1 VQVGD
6 ASATLT
12 SPIFEDGFLAGD
24 PHYHLARLR
33 AEAPVALDVGQ
44 RVWVLSGYA
53 EVLAASRDVETFSS
67 RRGIL
72 LSEIGVDYPAPP
84 TMMHTDPP
92 QHTRFRRLVEPAFT
106 PEAVA
111 VWEPRLRSGA
121 EYLLDQ
127 LPTDEV
133 VDVVSQLAAPYPLR
147 VLADL
152 LGVPERDLPRLR
164 EWAEAAVPGVSEL
177 PQERMTELMVQ
188 MMAYF
193 LSLASTRRAQS
204 DERPHHD
211 VVSHLTSVEVDGDR
225 LNDTELTVFMVQL
238 LVGGNEPA
246 RNALAGALVAFAE
259 HPDQWQ
265 RLRTHT
271 HLLDSAVE
279 EVLRWTTPVV
289 YYLRTTT
296 RPMRLSGRAIP
307 MGSPVM
313 LLYLSANRDERVFG
327 PTAGMFDIERQPNEH
342 LAFGTG
348 PHVCLGADLARLEL
362 RVMFEAL
369 LARVEAIELAGTPER
384 SPSLAKPGLLSAPLR
399 LKWAART

>member
-1 VQVGD
+1 
-6 ASATLT
+6 LT
-12 SPIFEDGFLAGD
+12 SPIFEDGFLAGN
-24 PHYHLARLR
+24 PHVHLARLR
-33 AEAPVALDVGQ
+33 TEAPVALDVEQ

-53 EVLAASRDVETFSS
+53 EVVAASRDVETFSS

-92 QHTRFRRLVEPAFT
+92 EHTRFRRLVEPAFT

-111 VWEPRLRSGA
+111 AWEPRLRARA
-121 EYLLDQ
+121 ESLLDRM
-127 LPTDEV
+127 PADEA
-133 VDVVSQLAAPYPLR
+133 VDVVSHLAAPYPLG

-152 LGVPERDLPRLR
+152 LGIPERDQPRLS

-188 MMAYF
+188 MMAYL
-193 LSLASTRRAQS
+193 LSIASARRAATT
-204 DERPHHD
+204 EGPHPD
-211 VVSHLTSVEVDGDR
+211 VVSHLATVEVDGDR

-238 LVGGNEPA
+238 LVGGNEPT
-246 RNALAGALVAFAE
+246 RNALSGALVAFAE

-265 RLRTHT
+265 RLRANSA
-271 HLLDSAVE
+271 LLDSAVE

-307 MGSPVM
+307 SGSPVM
-313 LLYLSANRDERVFG
+313 LLYLSANRDERIFG
-327 PTAGMFDIERQPNEH
+327 PTAGVFDIGRHPNEH

-348 PHVCLGADLARLEL
+348 PHVCLGADLARLEV
-362 RVMFEAL
+362 RVMLEAL
-369 LARVEAIELAGTPER
+369 VSRVEAIELAGAPER
-384 SPSLAKPGLLSAPLR
+384 SRTLAKPGLLSAPLR
-399 LKWAART
+399 LKWAGRT